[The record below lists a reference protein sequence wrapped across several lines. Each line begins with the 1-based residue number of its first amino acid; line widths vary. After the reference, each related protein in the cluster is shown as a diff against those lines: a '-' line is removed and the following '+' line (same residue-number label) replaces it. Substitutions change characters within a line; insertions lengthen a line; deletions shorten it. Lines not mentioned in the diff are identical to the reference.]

1 MRCWLCALRDFSQ
14 GRSSPAATIVLC
26 TRSNT
31 LWVAIFAKFKS
42 ISIKIMLQSPLIL
55 LKNTRDLR
63 SIYGKE
69 MFFHR

>member
-1 MRCWLCALRDFSQ
+1 MRYWLCALRDFSQ

-42 ISIKIMLQSPLIL
+42 MDMEIMLQSPLIL
-55 LKNTRDLR
+55 LAGFGDVKFKK
-63 SIYGKE
+63 I
-69 MFFHR
+69 